1 MDKDK
6 IKQKLSEIKYPGFS
20 RDIVSFG
27 MIDDIILDKKS
38 VKVILKISTS
48 QNDKKSK
55 VRSEVIAA
63 LTSLNLF
70 ESIDVDFSSSSGVGN
85 NQADQNIPMSST
97 IRQIKNIIAV
107 ASGKGGLANL
117 RYQLI

>member
-6 IKQKLSEIKYPGFS
+6 IKQKLSEINYPGFS
-20 RDIVSFG
+20 RDIVSFA

-38 VKVILKISTS
+38 DKVILKISTS

-55 VRSEVIAA
+55 VRSDVIAA

-70 ESIDVDFSSSSGVGN
+70 ESIDVDFSSSSGVSN
-85 NQADQNIPMSST
+85 NQANQNISSFFV
-97 IRQIKNIIAV
+97 Q
-107 ASGKGGLANL
+107 G
-117 RYQLI
+117 